1 MRLTLGNKIF
11 QLGRYGFVKIT
22 KEFINENCLEGSDI
36 ACMEGWV
43 YNMGESRRGQF
54 YYLVCSLEGKFSI
67 VATKPDGS
75 GGALDLE
82 KDSIISKLI
91 RDKIAR

>member
-1 MRLTLGNKIF
+1 MRLTLRNKI
-11 QLGRYGFVKIT
+11 LELEKYGFEEIT
-22 KEFINENCLEGSDI
+22 PELINESCLEDSDI
-36 ACMEGWV
+36 AYMEGWV

-54 YYLVCSLEGKFSI
+54 YYLVCSLEGRFSI

-75 GGALDLE
+75 GGALELE